1 MTRLT
6 ADERHA
12 IQAELDDARR
22 EILRL
27 ADEILRLQSM
37 LDAQPAG
44 SDGDTLRLLRA
55 LCSCGLPLDHRHPMT
70 GEPRPCDDET
80 ARIALPDEGRTKPP
94 VPGSVTRDESLDI
107 PCPRGCGGFI
117 TPTAV
122 HTCPDGV
129 TPHGARA

>member
-6 ADERHA
+6 ADERQA
-12 IQAELDDARR
+12 IQAELDDARA

-27 ADEILRLQSM
+27 CGEIIRLQAM

-55 LCSCGLPLDHRHPMT
+55 LCACGLPLDHRHPRS

-80 ARIALPDEGRTKPP
+80 ARIALDDEPRSRPP
-94 VPGSVTRDESLDI
+94 VPTSVTVTN
-107 PCPRGCGGFI
+107 PAGG
-117 TPTAV
+117 AL
-122 HTCPDGV
+122 
-129 TPHGARA
+129 